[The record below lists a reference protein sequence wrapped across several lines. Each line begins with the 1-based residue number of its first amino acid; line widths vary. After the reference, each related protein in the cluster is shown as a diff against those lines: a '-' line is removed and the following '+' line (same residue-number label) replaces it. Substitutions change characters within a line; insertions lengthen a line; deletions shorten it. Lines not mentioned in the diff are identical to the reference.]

1 VIQMTDIDID
11 DFIRKVEAY
20 QGSVYALEDSYRQ
33 ILNRLDIWN
42 NLAEID
48 DSKTTCILEFL
59 NRWKCRVSY
68 DCISSLATT
77 LRELSESLFKF
88 KSYRLEDVSLDSL
101 VDDLDAIKEVFRR
114 IASVRAGARTV
125 GATATSK
132 VLHLVNP
139 RFFMMSDRNIRHG
152 YGYSDDEV
160 GYARFMRYMKSFADA
175 LIREYSLMR
184 DIPMNS
190 VFSSLV
196 SECKSRATTIP
207 KLLDEYN
214 WVKFNL

>member
-1 VIQMTDIDID
+1 MQMTDIDIN

-48 DSKTTCILEFL
+48 DSRTTCILEFL
-59 NRWKCRVSY
+59 NKWKCRLSY
-68 DCISSLATT
+68 DCISSLART
-77 LRELSESLFKF
+77 LRETSESLLKF
-88 KSYRLEDVSLDSL
+88 KSYRLEEVSFDSL
-101 VDDLDAIKEVFRR
+101 VDHLDDIKVVFRR
-114 IASVRAGARTV
+114 IASVRAGVRTV

-132 VLHLVNP
+132 ILHLVNP

-160 GYARFMRYMKSFADA
+160 GYGRFVRYMKSFADA
-175 LIREYSLMR
+175 LIHEYSSAR
-184 DIPMNS
+184 NIPVNS

>member
-1 VIQMTDIDID
+1 MTDIDID
-11 DFIRKVEAY
+11 DFIRKVQAY

-33 ILNRLDIWN
+33 ILNRLDIWG

-48 DSKTTCILEFL
+48 DSRTTCILEFL
-59 NRWKCRVSY
+59 NRWKCRLSY
-68 DCISSLATT
+68 DCISSLAGT
-77 LRELSESLFKF
+77 LREASESLLKF
-88 KSYRLEDVSLDSL
+88 KSYRLEEVSFDSL
-101 VDDLDAIKEVFRR
+101 VDHLDDIKNVFRR
-114 IASVRAGARTV
+114 IASVRAGAKTV

-132 VLHLVNP
+132 ILHLVNP
-139 RFFMMSDRNIRHG
+139 RLFMMYDRNIRHG

-160 GYARFMRYMKSFADA
+160 GYGRFVRYMKSFADA
-175 LIREYSLMR
+175 LIHEYSSAR
-184 DIPMNS
+184 NIPVNS

>member
-1 VIQMTDIDID
+1 MTDIDID
-11 DFIRKVEAY
+11 DFIRKVQAY
-20 QGSVYALEDSYRQ
+20 QGFVYALEDSYRQ

-59 NRWKCRVSY
+59 NRWKCRLSY
-68 DCISSLATT
+68 DCNSSLART
-77 LRELSESLFKF
+77 LRETSESLLKL
-88 KSYRLEDVSLDSL
+88 KSYRLEEVSFDSL
-101 VDDLDAIKEVFRR
+101 VDHLDDIKVVFRG
-114 IASVRAGARTV
+114 IASIRGGAKTV

-132 VLHLVNP
+132 ILHLVNP

-152 YGYSDDEV
+152 YRCSDDEV
-160 GYARFMRYMKSFADA
+160 GYAKFMRHMKLFADA
-175 LIREYSLMR
+175 LLREYSLMR
-184 DIPMNS
+184 NIPMNS
-190 VFSSLV
+190 VFPTLV

-214 WVKFNL
+214 WAKFNL

>member
-48 DSKTTCILEFL
+48 DLKTTCILEFL
-59 NRWKCRVSY
+59 NRWKCRLSY
-68 DCISSLATT
+68 DCTSSLAET
-77 LRELSESLFKF
+77 LRELSQSLFKF
-88 KSYRLEDVSLDSL
+88 KSYRLEEESLDSL
-101 VDDLDAIKEVFRR
+101 VDDLEAIKDVFRR
-114 IASVRAGARTV
+114 IASVRVGVRTV
-125 GATATSK
+125 GAIATSK
-132 VLHLVNP
+132 ILHLVNP

-152 YGYSDDEV
+152 YGYSDNEV
-160 GYARFMRYMKSFADA
+160 GYAKFMRHMKSFADA
-175 LIREYSLMR
+175 LIREYSLMQN
-184 DIPMNS
+184 IPMNS
-190 VFSSLV
+190 VFPSLV

-214 WVKFNL
+214 WAKFNL